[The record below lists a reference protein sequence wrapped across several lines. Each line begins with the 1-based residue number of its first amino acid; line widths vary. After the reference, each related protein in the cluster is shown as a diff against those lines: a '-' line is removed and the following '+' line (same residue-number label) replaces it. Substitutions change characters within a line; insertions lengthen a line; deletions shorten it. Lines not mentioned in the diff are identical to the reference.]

1 MLKARGFSCVDE
13 AGRSIVQEQLRIG
26 GDATPWQDQMK
37 FRDLLVARYIELF
50 EQVSEASSP
59 VFFDRAIPEAI
70 SFSRILKVPIPAHHL
85 AATNDYRYA
94 RKVFIAPPWREIY
107 TTDTERRHSFEDGL
121 AQYPFTL
128 EAYRE
133 CGYELVEIPKLPIPQ
148 RVAFILSHVG
158 AA

>member
-13 AGRSIVQEQLRIG
+13 AGRTIVQEQLRIG

-37 FRDLLVARYIELF
+37 FRDLLVARYIQLF
-50 EQVSEASSP
+50 EQVSESSSP

-70 SFSRILKVPIPAHHL
+70 SFSRILNVPIPPHHL
-85 AATNDYRYA
+85 AAASDHRYA

-107 TTDTERRHSFEDGL
+107 TTDAERRHSFEDGL
-121 AQYPFTL
+121 AEYPFTMA
-128 EAYRE
+128 AYRE
-133 CGYELVEIPKLPIPQ
+133 CGYELVEIPKVPIPE
-148 RVAFILSHVG
+148 RVAFILSQVG